1 MTLLRKDHLTA
12 ENAERAEFFTLN
24 SLRAHFASALSAVK
38 KAFCSGVTN
47 EPNRFVRIKQKK
59 KFVLFARSGSNS

>member
-12 ENAERAEFFTLN
+12 ENAESAEFFTLN

-38 KAFCSGVTN
+38 
-47 EPNRFVRIKQKK
+47 R
-59 KFVLFARSGSNS
+59 LFAVNSPMTQIFKVFYNPCHRCNPWFRF